1 MEESLDTGNIIHAAS
16 IPIEETDTLGTLSD
30 KLSILGA
37 DLLKKVL
44 PKIQEGENFD
54 IPQRDEDATY
64 VTKLTREDETLD
76 FNKFFV
82 ESYYS
87 IDGTY
92 SANGARIS
100 GFDVYNILVKIDDI
114 NNNPNR
120 FYDIDISASNM
131 TKVTRIRNII
141 NKYKSSTAVNHEQIM
156 KGRKLD
162 DADKAVLESTNYYYK
177 YEISNS
183 GGYVRK
189 ISIN

>member
-1 MEESLDTGNIIHAAS
+1 MDNVSKAVLYAGAILIAVGLISL
-16 IPIEETDTLGTLSD
+16 TLLVFQSFREYNGL
-30 KLSILGA
+30 
-37 DLLKKVL
+37 
-44 PKIQEGENFD
+44 N
-54 IPQRDEDATY
+54 RDAQ
-64 VTKLTREDETLD
+64 VTQETLD